1 MHLLSKP
8 EELLLMA
15 VCHLQDEAYGVKIL
29 RYLSE
34 KTGKQ
39 WSIGSVYVP
48 LDRLARAGYVES
60 YQGEPTQKR
69 GGRSKRFFK
78 ITPAGEQRLRETK
91 RLQDAMWSDI
101 GALLERS

>member
-1 MHLLSKP
+1 MKLLSKP

-29 RYLSE
+29 RYLSGKTE
-34 KTGKQ
+34 KE

-69 GGRSKRFFK
+69 GGKSKRFFR
-78 ITPAGEQRLRETK
+78 ITPAGEKRLREMK
-91 RLQDAMWSDI
+91 RLHDAMWSDI
-101 GALLERS
+101 SPMLERS

>member
-1 MHLLSKP
+1 MILLSKP

-15 VCHLQDEAYGVKIL
+15 VCHLKDNAYGVRIL

-34 KTGKQ
+34 KTGKE

-69 GGRSKRFFK
+69 GGRSKRYFRL
-78 ITPAGEQRLRETK
+78 TSAGEQRLRETK
-91 RLQDAMWSDI
+91 RLYDAMWSEI
-101 GALLERS
+101 GPLLERS